1 MSKFIILT
9 DSTTDLPEHIAQE
22 LKLHVMPLKFNLD
35 GKEYMNYLDNRELD
49 PTEFFEK
56 LKNGAKPTTSQVN
69 PEEYVEKLTPIL
81 KSGQDVLILAFS
93 SALSGTFNS
102 ARIAA
107 EELRETFKDRKIMLL
122 DTKAASLGEGLIVYL
137 TAKEAMDKKLTIE
150 ETYEF
155 ASKLAPTVAHWFTVD
170 DISHLVRGGRVSKVA
185 GFIAT
190 VANIKPILHVSDEG
204 KLISRMKPIGRKKA
218 LKALFEKMKE
228 TYDPTI
234 SNVCFISHGDDLKD
248 AIILKE
254 MIEKELDV
262 DIRLINHIGPV
273 IGAHSGPNT
282 IALFFF
288 AKHR

>member
-69 PEEYVEKLTPIL
+69 PEEYVETLTPIL

-137 TAKEAMDKKLTIE
+137 TAKESMDKKLSIE

-204 KLISRMKPIGRKKA
+204 KLISRHKAIGRKRAVKG
-218 LKALFEKMKE
+218 LFEEMQKTAKPGKQ
-228 TYDPTI
+228 T
-234 SNVCFISHGDDLKD
+234 VFISHANALED
-248 AIILKE
+248 ANKLAE
-254 MIEKELDV
+254 MIKEHFDV
-262 DIRLINHIGPV
+262 ELLLINTLGPV
-273 IGAHSGPNT
+273 IGAHAGHGT
-282 IALFFF
+282 LALFFIGQN
-288 AKHR
+288 R